1 MIVGGVP
8 VFDAS
13 GAVTGAIVTGS
24 DVTAIRRMTFERDMS
39 SEFLHIVNRCTNMGD
54 LIGKAVAFFRHQ
66 SGCEAVGIRLRR
78 EGDYPYYEVSGFP
91 ESFLLTENSLCLRD
105 AAGLPVRNLTDAP
118 VLECLCGNVICGRTD
133 PSKPFFTV
141 HGSFWTNSTSAL
153 LASATDADRQARI
166 RNRCNAEG
174 YESVALVPLRVGE
187 ETLGLLQLNAIRP
200 DRFTLE
206 TVEIWERLADHLAV
220 AVAKFEAEE
229 ALRESERRFRS
240 VLEDSLDCIYRL
252 NLQTGRFE
260 YVSPSAET
268 IVGYGPNE
276 LMAQNTGESM
286 DMVHPDDLPVMQ
298 AARERLEA
306 TGQVNAEYRQRTK
319 NGEYRWLSNH
329 MSLVRDIEGLPLY
342 RNGSIR
348 DVTEQKQAEEEL
360 IRQSEKLEAA
370 NRELDSFAYSV
381 SHDLRAP
388 LRAIDGYS
396 RMVLKKLGDNL
407 AGEAKEDFAVIR
419 DSVRAMDRLI
429 DDLLAFSRQGRQ
441 SMNLGP
447 LDMRLLLWETWQEL
461 RSANRERTM
470 TLNIESVPSGWGDKA
485 LLKQVFMNLLTT
497 NAVKFTRNRE
507 DGAN

>member
-1 MIVGGVP
+1 MQ
-8 VFDAS
+8 
-13 GAVTGAIVTGS
+13 TGRRGS
-24 DVTAIRRMTFERDMS
+24 A
-39 SEFLHIVNRCTNMGD
+39 
-54 LIGKAVAFFRHQ
+54 
-66 SGCEAVGIRLRR
+66 
-78 EGDYPYYEVSGFP
+78 
-91 ESFLLTENSLCLRD
+91 
-105 AAGLPVRNLTDAP
+105 
-118 VLECLCGNVICGRTD
+118 
-133 PSKPFFTV
+133 
-141 HGSFWTNSTSAL
+141 
-153 LASATDADRQARI
+153 
-166 RNRCNAEG
+166 NRCNAEG

-485 LLKQVFMNLLTT
+485 LLKQVFMNLLT

-507 DGAN
+507 DGRIDAGGYEQGGEIVYYVKDNGVGFDMRFQEKLFGVFQRLHSSSEYEGTGIGLALVQRIVHRHGGRVWAEGKVNEGATFYFTLPYRMADS